1 MHELLLATTN
11 KGKLEEFYALLKDF
25 PVKLRQ
31 PEDLNIDLNV
41 IENGATYADNAA
53 LKAEAYCRA
62 SGLITLADDSGLEV
76 KALDGAPGLYS
87 ARFSP
92 LPDATDATRRALLL
106 KKLQSFPTPWLAE
119 FHAVIAIAIPPQKPN
134 FGIRMEFA
142 EGICHGEIVRH
153 EKGSNGFGYDP
164 IFFIPSADLT
174 MAELSMEEKNKISH
188 RARAIMAA
196 IPVLEEIFQSHP

>member
-11 KGKLEEFYALLKDF
+11 SGKLDELYDLLKNF

-31 PEDLNIDLNV
+31 PGELNININV

-76 KALDGAPGLYS
+76 KALDRAPGLYS

-92 LPDATDATRRALLL
+92 LPEATDAIRRALLL
-106 KKLQSFPTPWLAE
+106 EKLQSFPTPWLAE
-119 FHAVIAIAIPPQKPN
+119 FRAVIAIAIPPNKPN

-142 EGICHGEIVRH
+142 EGFCSGEIIRH
-153 EKGSNGFGYDP
+153 EKGTKGFGYDP
-164 IFFIPSADLT
+164 IFFIPSLNHT

-188 RARAIMAA
+188 RARAVMAA
-196 IPVLEEIFQSHP
+196 KPLLEEIFKSQL